1 MAAYGADLQPLYTL
15 SQVATNRQQFEAAV
29 TATAQSCPAAN
40 ISPGNLISF
49 EEGSATHEAL
59 SPAGCTLEGVRHI
72 TPNPSPEFAESME
85 PLRHTCSTRSAPVP
99 GITGQ
104 SEPQQALL
112 HDAMRLIERL
122 TGAVQNTLL
131 TSAAAARPRVRVDL
145 PTYSGYHDSVS
156 VNEYLDRVLT
166 YQRATGLSDG
176 EILERIVPV
185 SLTDHAARW
194 FRLTGYRS
202 STLAEFRA
210 TLREEFLPAD
220 YERRLR
226 RELELRTQH
235 PDESLLEYVRAMD
248 ELYRTADPSAPNCDK
263 VERVTRQAHPTFAAY
278 LRGSK
283 FRDLDELASEAKRI
297 QADILASRSYRP
309 PPPASRALEPR
320 CAWNGDT
327 FRTRS
332 GGDGAVAFSDGQLR
346 NGWDLSDR
354 ALDPYTYAM
363 RAACAADG
371 RGMQNRGRHAGSMM
385 PEQSVPAREQSIER
399 NNGQT
404 ARGTGRQAR
413 KRPALLCYRC
423 NQPGH
428 FARDCRQPA
437 NREHALSG
445 NERGRR

>member
-1 MAAYGADLQPLYTL
+1 MAAYEADLQPLYTL
-15 SQVATNRQQFEAAV
+15 SQVATNRRQFEAAV
-29 TATAQSCPAAN
+29 TATAHSNPVAN
-40 ISPGNLISF
+40 VSPGNLISF

-59 SPAGCTLEGVRHI
+59 SPAGRTPEGARHI
-72 TPNPSPEFAESME
+72 TPSPSSELVESME
-85 PLRHTCSTRSAPVP
+85 PQRHTCSTHPAPVP
-99 GITGQ
+99 DITGQ
-104 SEPQQALL
+104 SESQQVLL
-112 HDAMRLIERL
+112 RDAMRLIESL
-122 TGAVQNTLL
+122 SGVVQNTLL

-156 VNEYLDRVLT
+156 ANEYLDRMLT
-166 YQRATGLSDG
+166 YQQATGLSDG
-176 EILERIVPV
+176 EMLERVVPV

-194 FRLTGYRS
+194 FRLTGHRS
-202 STLAEFRA
+202 RTLAEFRA

-220 YERRLR
+220 YQRRLR

-278 LRGSK
+278 LRGGK

-309 PPPASRALEPR
+309 PPPASQALEPR

-332 GGDGAVAFSDGQLR
+332 RGDGAVAFSDGVLR
-346 NGWDLSDR
+346 SGWELSDR

-363 RAACAADG
+363 RAARAADG
-371 RGMQNRGRHAGSMM
+371 RGAQNRGRHAD
-385 PEQSVPAREQSIER
+385 PRLPQQSVPAREQSIGR
-399 NNGQT
+399 SNGQS

-413 KRPALLCYRC
+413 QRPTFLCYRC

-428 FARDCRQPA
+428 YARDCRQPA

>member
-1 MAAYGADLQPLYTL
+1 
-15 SQVATNRQQFEAAV
+15 
-29 TATAQSCPAAN
+29 
-40 ISPGNLISF
+40 
-49 EEGSATHEAL
+49 
-59 SPAGCTLEGVRHI
+59 
-72 TPNPSPEFAESME
+72 ME

-104 SEPQQALL
+104 SESQQALL

-131 TSAAAARPRVRVDL
+131 TSAAAAARLRVRVDL

-176 EILERIVPV
+176 EILERVVPV

-194 FRLTGYRS
+194 FRLTGHRS

-371 RGMQNRGRHAGSMM
+371 RGMQNRGRHAGSRM